1 MLAIYSFFYFFYKLA
16 AHATAIFDSK
26 IKQGIEG
33 RKEQAGRITSHY
45 STVAKERFRV
55 LIHVASF
62 GELEQAKPI
71 IAELKK
77 KYPNIHI
84 HLTFF
89 SPSGYENAKNKY
101 KEPDI
106 ISYLPFDDSSS
117 VNDFLAATKPNLV
130 IFVRYDLWPRFTL
143 ELQKRN
149 IPALLISTT
158 YRKSFAKNVPIVSS
172 IYRSLYHS
180 LRHIF
185 VINKD
190 VKRAL
195 VNDGYKPDAITI
207 SGDTRI
213 DQVLQRK
220 ETSLQKGNILP
231 QSIANKLQQEKPL
244 VLIVGS
250 SWEEDEKVIC
260 DGLLSSVNLFTIIA
274 PHEISESHLSSLES
288 LCENKAIRFSK
299 IDTYN
304 NQQILIWDRIGDLFD
319 LYAYGDIAYVGG
331 GFGAGVHNVLEPAVR
346 GIPVIVGPHHTRSV
360 EVGVVLERRG
370 VFAVKNAN
378 EFSREFTKLLSDS
391 NARQEAGKNA
401 YAYIEENS
409 GATKDIMSY
418 LETMIPRSAP

>member
-16 AHATAIFDSK
+16 AHGAALFDKK
-26 IKQGIEG
+26 IQQGIEG
-33 RKEQAGRITSHY
+33 RKEQKVRIASHY
-45 STVAKERFRV
+45 QSVAKERFRV

-77 KYPNIHI
+77 NYPNIHI

-89 SPSGYENAKNKY
+89 SPSGYLNAKNKY
-101 KEPDI
+101 KDPDI
-106 ISYLPFDDSSS
+106 ISYLPFDDASS
-117 VNDFLAATKPNLV
+117 VNDFLEVTKPNLV

-149 IPALLISTT
+149 ITAILISAT
-158 YRKSFAKNVPIVSS
+158 YRKSSVKSVPIVSN
-172 IYRSLYHS
+172 IFRSVYHS

-185 VINKD
+185 VINAD
-190 VKRAL
+190 VKELL
-195 VNDGYKPDAITI
+195 VRDGYPANTISI

-220 ETSLQKGNILP
+220 EASLVKGNILP
-231 QSIANKLQQEKPL
+231 QSISDKLQQEKPL
-244 VLIVGS
+244 VLVVGS

-260 DGLLSSVNLFTIIA
+260 ESIQSSRNLFTIIA
-274 PHEISESHLSSLES
+274 PHEITESHLASLES
-288 LCENKAIRFSK
+288 LTGNKAIRLSK
-299 IDTYN
+299 IDTYS
-304 NQQILIWDRIGDLFD
+304 NQHILIWDKIGDLFD

-346 GIPVIVGPHHTRSV
+346 GIPVIVGPNHTRSV
-360 EVGVVLERRG
+360 EVGILLDRRG
-370 VFAVKNAN
+370 AFVITNAS
-378 EFSREFTKLLSDS
+378 EFSLAFGKLSSDA

-409 GATKDIMSY
+409 GATKAIMNY
-418 LETMIPRSAP
+418 LETMIPQSAS